1 MRKKEV
7 RREGRKGRQR
17 VSRECN
23 NSTEQKDLGEIF
35 EQHFSD

>member
-7 RREGRKGRQR
+7 RREGRKGGQR
-17 VSRECN
+17 VSKGCN
-23 NSTEQKDLGEIF
+23 NSIEQKDLGEIF